1 LQRRIVSALPCF
13 HAFAATMFD
22 QWGSRWKTFVATLP
36 VTAIVAYLFV
46 SRRRRAALCAGGE
59 DEVTQ
64 AQAEQAKV
72 SQEVVPS
79 STERERSV
87 LRRSEGVKA
96 LKKCEDEKLQLSRP
110 QLSWSYSAGSAPVL
124 LGPGGMVD
132 PRQNKVMS
140 PQEKMHFDLMLKQ
153 NARSIRGNTSGTFEA
168 AKAKKAKKEA
178 FRKEK
183 EIAAQQAKAQAK
195 ADDAQDVPEVDVL
208 FEKANELSVAELEAM
223 ILKTEVPNQAAGKA
237 KKAKKPKSR
246 KKKAPG
252 TPEPVEVAEEA
263 AEEVPEPAEE
273 GEELIESH
281 ICEAEVEQVEEAEVA
296 EVIEETQIASPM
308 ETPMAEEEP
317 MRQVRSRKLRRRRRK
332 EAEAAQKV
340 AELAVAA
347 AVEAAMA
354 HVEEAPFKEMVSE
367 DTTMNEADEP
377 SEDRDATDA
386 DGSSSDAKDFTTK
399 SESLED
405 PVPQGASE
413 ATTTEAKGTWHR
425 TELTTTRKKWA
436 DLVDS
441 DDGE

>member
-1 LQRRIVSALPCF
+1 
-13 HAFAATMFD
+13 MFD

-46 SRRRRAALCAGGE
+46 TRRRRAALCAGGE
-59 DEVTQ
+59 DEVAQ

-110 QLSWSYSAGSAPVL
+110 PLSWSYSAGSAPVL

-246 KKKAPG
+246 KKKAPE

-273 GEELIESH
+273 ELILKAEEHDH
-281 ICEAEVEQVEEAEVA
+281 ICEVEQVEEAEVA

-308 ETPMAEEEP
+308 ETPMVEEEP

-367 DTTMNEADEP
+367 DTTMNEDEP